1 MTIMRIGV
9 DLAKNVFDVHGVDEH
24 EKPALRKTIKRA
36 DLLPFFVHL
45 PPCIVAMESCGSAHY
60 WARELIKLGHT
71 VKLIAPQFVAPY
83 RKGNKNDQNDAQ
95 AICEAASRPD
105 MRFVAI
111 KNEEQQA
118 ILAMHRIRALL
129 VSERTALVN
138 QIRGLLME
146 FGEVL
151 PLGREKLR
159 MLLPELLEDAENG
172 LPHLLRTL
180 IHRQYRR
187 LCDLDREIAQYERDI
202 TIQVQQDEDARR
214 LMEIEGVGPLTAS
227 ALLASVGDIGQFK
240 NARQFTAWLGLVP
253 RQWSSGGK
261 NRLGRITKRGDV
273 YLRTLLVHGARAV
286 MRFVEKK
293 SDRKSL
299 WVKAVKERRGFNK
312 AAVALAAKH
321 ARIIWSILSNGTAYR
336 VMPAR

>member
-111 KNEEQQA
+111 KRRRA
-118 ILAMHRIRALL
+118 TSRIGDAPNSR
-129 VSERTALVN
+129 SS
-138 QIRGLLME
+138 GL
-146 FGEVL
+146 GT
-151 PLGREKLR
+151 
-159 MLLPELLEDAENG
+159 
-172 LPHLLRTL
+172 H
-180 IHRQYRR
+180 
-187 LCDLDREIAQYERDI
+187 
-202 TIQVQQDEDARR
+202 
-214 LMEIEGVGPLTAS
+214 
-227 ALLASVGDIGQFK
+227 SVGQPNTGAIDGIWQS
-240 NARQFTAWLGLVP
+240 AI
-253 RQWSSGGK
+253 SG
-261 NRLGRITKRGDV
+261 T
-273 YLRTLLVHGARAV
+273 
-286 MRFVEKK
+286 
-293 SDRKSL
+293 
-299 WVKAVKERRGFNK
+299 
-312 AAVALAAKH
+312 
-321 ARIIWSILSNGTAYR
+321 
-336 VMPAR
+336 